1 MCLELSVEWTDV
13 RDASRKEEEGQVEL
27 GVALLGL
34 CLLQNSMEN
43 PGAPC
48 PVQLKSKCVRKHRWG
63 PGPLRGTPAAG
74 PASLWSSGL
83 FIISVILNSVPA
95 GY

>member
-1 MCLELSVEWTDV
+1 MCLELSIEWTDV

-43 PGAPC
+43 PGAQC
-48 PVQLKSKCVRKHRWG
+48 PVQLKSNGGWG